1 MLALGVEL
9 RFHGRAFFPHAF
21 ALERELGEIFQL
33 LITGDVE
40 ELLAALRVH
49 REPVPAALKLA
60 AERADEF
67 PLRIED
73 EDRRVILELLAAL
86 VDDVEE
92 ALAVHGDVV
101 RGLPGVWRRQLGP
114 VVQHLVAVSA
124 GADKE

>member
-1 MLALGVEL
+1 M
-9 RFHGRAFFPHAF
+9 
-21 ALERELGEIFQL
+21 
-33 LITGDVE
+33 
-40 ELLAALRVH
+40 H